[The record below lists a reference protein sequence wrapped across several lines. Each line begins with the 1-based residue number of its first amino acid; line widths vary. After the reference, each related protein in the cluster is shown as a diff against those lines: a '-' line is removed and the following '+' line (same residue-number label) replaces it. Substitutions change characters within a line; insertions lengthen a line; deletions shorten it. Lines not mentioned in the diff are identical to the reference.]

1 MGVLWTVWP
10 LDNETR
16 RWLDEIEVPYP
27 AKASRFPTG
36 TEIKTALK
44 ELADH
49 QVEITDNGK
58 DGSWQALITH
68 QCGADEHGWTLLNIS
83 EYAGDEQPQNLWF
96 EKGWPSLIV
105 SFLEHLTPRCGP
117 LVLIPDTGEAPVVIG
132 S

>member
-68 QCGADEHGWTLLNIS
+68 LCGADEHG
-83 EYAGDEQPQNLWF
+83 
-96 EKGWPSLIV
+96 
-105 SFLEHLTPRCGP
+105 
-117 LVLIPDTGEAPVVIG
+117 
-132 S
+132 